1 VVDVVLLDNTTPFD
15 NVMDIVPE
23 YVIGESKVSTKLI
36 TSPALNDPE
45 LGVADKLVSTGAVP
59 SIVIELLYGGD
70 KLDDGGDKLPASSTA
85 YKLYVPS
92 ISPAVLS

>member
-1 VVDVVLLDNTTPFD
+1 MVVVDVMLLDNTTPFD

-59 SIVIELLYGGD
+59 SIVIEL
-70 KLDDGGDKLPASSTA
+70 DDGGDKLPASSTA
-85 YKLYVPS
+85 YNLYVPS